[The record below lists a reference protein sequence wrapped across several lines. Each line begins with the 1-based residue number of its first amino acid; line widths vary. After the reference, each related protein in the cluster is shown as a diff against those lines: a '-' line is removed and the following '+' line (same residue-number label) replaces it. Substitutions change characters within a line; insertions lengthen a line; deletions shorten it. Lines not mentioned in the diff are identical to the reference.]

1 LFKGKPTPFFQAPTL
16 KVRRTTSKE
25 STRQPR
31 TEINLEEAYIICLK
45 LAKAGY
51 GGGNP
56 ETIGQ
61 MSPDWVI
68 KILDYENFCGDW
80 EEEYLNLNKKD
91 G

>member
-1 LFKGKPTPFFQAPTL
+1 
-16 KVRRTTSKE
+16 
-25 STRQPR
+25 
-31 TEINLEEAYIICLK
+31 LK